1 MAEEVTFIYFMHS
14 TKRIAFNS
22 LFYTGALI
30 IQKILSTLY
39 FWYYSNNLPGGA
51 QDVGRF
57 NFVLSFVTLF
67 FIIGDLGLYL
77 VFLRESSKSPNNANK
92 YLNTLLTIKLPLMAL
107 AVLVILGLS
116 HFYLTDNFLLLVLAL
131 IWILL
136 DSLTALF
143 YAVLRSRQNLKYE
156 SIAVIIYQFIVISIG
171 VVAIKL
177 SGDII
182 YLILALIIGTGLN
195 LIFAASI
202 VIFKLKFKIRLVYD
216 APIVKFFLKTLPAFT
231 IAGILV
237 KILNSLDTVLIK
249 QLTDDFR
256 AVAFYTIPLK
266 IITVLSLTLPT
277 ALMGAMYPAF
287 SNLSAQKSP
296 ALNKIWEKSI
306 EYLLIISLPIGFGF
320 LALGQNMISA
330 LWKQEYLAAV
340 LPGKIMLFALP
351 FIFIAFPTGSLLNAV
366 DRQKCTAFSRGL
378 GVAALLLLSIILIP
392 KFYLIGA
399 AIAMLCTHIVIV
411 FSDIYFLRERFLL
424 IMPALSKNLLR
435 ILFASGVMFAII
447 NVLMAYLPWYSL
459 ILIGGGVYLG
469 ALWMIGGLNIKLITK
484 HLDNF

>member
-1 MAEEVTFIYFMHS
+1 MHS
-14 TKRIAFNS
+14 TKRIASNS

-30 IQKILSTLY
+30 LQKILSTLY

-51 QDVGRF
+51 SDVGRF

-77 VFLRESSKSPNNANK
+77 VFLRESSKSPDRANR
-92 YLNTLLTIKLPLMAL
+92 YLNTLLTIKLPLMVL
-107 AVLVILGLS
+107 AILVILGLS
-116 HFYLTDNFLLLVLAL
+116 HLHLADNFLLLALAL

-156 SIAVIIYQFIVISIG
+156 SIAVIIYQLIVIGIG
-171 VVAIKL
+171 AASIKL
-177 SGDII
+177 SGNII
-182 YLILALIIGTGLN
+182 YLIIALIIGTGLN
-195 LIFAASI
+195 LIFSATV
-202 VIFKLKFKIRLVYD
+202 VIFKLKFKIRLAYD
-216 APIVKFFLKTLPAFT
+216 PSIVKFFLKALPAFT
-231 IAGILV
+231 VAGILV

-266 IITVLSLTLPT
+266 IVTVLSLTLPT
-277 ALMGAMYPAF
+277 ALMGALYPAF
-287 SNLSAQKSP
+287 SSLSAYKSP

-320 LALGQNMISA
+320 LALGQNIISA
-330 LWKQEYLAAV
+330 LWKPEYLSAV

-351 FIFIAFPTGSLLNAV
+351 FIFIAFPTGNLLNAI

-378 GVAALLLLSIILIP
+378 GVITLFLLSIILIP

-411 FSDIYFLRERFLL
+411 CSDIYFLRDRFLL
-424 IMPALSKNLLR
+424 ILPALSKSFAR
-435 ILFASGVMFAII
+435 ILLASFVMFAII
-447 NVLMAYLPWYSL
+447 KILALYLPWYSL
-459 ILIGGGVYLG
+459 ILIGGGAYFGVLWAVGGIDAKAIFKYL
-469 ALWMIGGLNIKLITK
+469 
-484 HLDNF
+484 

>member
-1 MAEEVTFIYFMHS
+1 VAEEVNEYMHS
-14 TKRIAFNS
+14 AKTIASNS
-22 LFYTGALI
+22 FFYTLALAV
-30 IQKILSTLY
+30 QKVLSTGY

-51 QDVGRF
+51 SDVGRF

-77 VFLRESSKSPNNANK
+77 VFLRESSKSPDNANK

-107 AVLVILGLS
+107 AILVILGLS
-116 HFYLTDNFLLLVLAL
+116 HFYLADNFLLLALAL

-156 SIAVIIYQFIVISIG
+156 SAAVIIYQIIVISIG
-171 VVAIKL
+171 IASIKL

-182 YLILALIIGTGLN
+182 YLIIALIIGTGLN

-202 VIFKLKFKIRLVYD
+202 VIFKLKFKLRLVYD
-216 APIVKFFLKTLPAFT
+216 APIIKFFLKALPAFT
-231 IAGILV
+231 VAGVLV

-249 QLTDDFR
+249 QLTDDFH

-266 IITVLSLTLPT
+266 IITVLSLTVPT
-277 ALMGAMYPAF
+277 ALMGALYPAF
-287 SNLSAQKSP
+287 SRLSAQKSP
-296 ALNKIWEKSI
+296 VLNKIWEKSI

-320 LALGQNMISA
+320 LALGQNIIGA
-330 LWKQEYLAAV
+330 LWKLEYLAAV
-340 LPGKIMLFALP
+340 NPGKIMLFALP
-351 FIFIAFPTGSLLNAV
+351 FIFMAFPTGNLLNAIG
-366 DRQKCTAFSRGL
+366 RQKCTAFSRGL
-378 GVAALLLLSIILIP
+378 GVAALLLLSLILIP

-399 AIAMLCTHIVIV
+399 ATAMLCTHIVIV
-411 FSDIYFLRERFLL
+411 FSDIYFLRNRFLL
-424 IMPALSKNLLR
+424 ILPALSKSFLR

-447 NVLMAYLPWYSL
+447 NALIAHLPWYSL
-459 ILIGGGVYLG
+459 ILIGGAVYLG
-469 ALWMIGGLNIKLITK
+469 ILWIIGGLDIKAMLK
-484 HLDNF
+484 LREKV